1 MRPDFTLA
9 QAAANAPTALDGMR
23 PAPVDHSEKFIAFLA
38 EFTSCAICQESGAM
52 REYQGQRVSCE

>member
-9 QAAANAPTALDGMR
+9 QAAANIPTALAGVR

-38 EFTSCAICQESGAM
+38 VVTSSAICQDIGATC
-52 REYQGQRVSCE
+52 EYHGQRVSCE